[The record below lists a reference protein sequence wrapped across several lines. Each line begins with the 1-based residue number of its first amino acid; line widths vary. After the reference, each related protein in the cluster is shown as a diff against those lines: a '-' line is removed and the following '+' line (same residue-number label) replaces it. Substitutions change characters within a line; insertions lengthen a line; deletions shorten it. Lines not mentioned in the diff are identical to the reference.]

1 MSITPTQLR
10 ADLYNILDKVIE
22 THEPIEIS
30 RNGYTLKLV
39 VEEKNAKKNKLA
51 TLKPHPG
58 TLKGDPDSIVSIDWS
73 SYWQGD
79 KEI

>member
-22 THEPIEIS
+22 THQPVEIT
-30 RNGYTLKLV
+30 RKGHILKLV
-39 VEEKNAKKNKLA
+39 VEEKSNKLD

-58 TLKGDPDSIVSIDWS
+58 TLQGDPESIVSMDWS

-79 KEI
+79 KEL